1 MSARAQALHD
11 LLRDARL
18 WRGDGQAPLRAE
30 PTGHASLDALLPG
43 GGWPCAALS
52 EIVYAAP
59 GVGELQLAMPL
70 LARLARGRRRL
81 AMIAPPYVP
90 YAPALAQHG
99 LDAQALVVVD
109 AGRESD
115 ALWAAEELLRA
126 QAGAVLL
133 WQDAIAPTAQ
143 RRLQLAAE
151 TGDGFALVYRRATT
165 RDAAGASASVAS
177 LRLGIARERGVSRV
191 DVLKCRGA
199 RPTRSCALG
208 A

>member
-1 MSARAQALHD
+1 MSMRAQALQD
-11 LLRDARL
+11 VLRDARL

-30 PTGHASLDALLPG
+30 PTGHAQLDALLPG

-52 EIVYAAP
+52 EVVYPAP

-70 LARLARGRRRL
+70 LLRLARARRRL
-81 AMIAPPYVP
+81 AMVAPPHLP
-90 YAPALAQHG
+90 YAPALVQQGLDLHG
-99 LDAQALVVVD
+99 LLVIDAIGEA
-109 AGRESD
+109 D

-151 TGDGFALVYRRATT
+151 NGGGFALAYRRAAR
-165 RDAAGASASVAS
+165 RDEGSVAA
-177 LRLGIARERGVSRV
+177 LRLGIERVGASAHVE
-191 DVLKCRGA
+191 VLKCRGA
-199 RPTRSCALG
+199 RPTQICTLSA
-208 A
+208 